1 MTKASILIN
10 DNHLIGEI
18 IVENDID
25 NNIHVS
31 ESTISKVISG
41 RRNTLVLDSCQKIIS
56 QIKSVL
62 IGMCFTSRFMG
73 TDMYD
78 NCIYSD
84 YDDEFKSEYLY
95 GIQNRYNIPA
105 GIILY
110 HIKNKVLFDCTNIEF
125 MINESVIS
133 FKFTDLDINKKYIVK
148 RSNGDIQDC
157 ILIFNGGLFI
167 KDERLKII
175 NTFNTNKDDDL
186 MSPYLGDLQKG
197 IDLIDF
203 LNLNN
208 LIITINIPFFDTK
221 IIEKCDS
228 IMKEVLLYYNSKLD
242 DFEEKL
248 KKYTINNDK
257 IKIT

>member
-1 MTKASILIN
+1 MPKASIIIT
-10 DNHLIGEI
+10 DNYLAGEI
-18 IVENDID
+18 IVEKDKH
-25 NNIHVS
+25 NNIQVA
-31 ESTISKVISG
+31 ESNISKIISG
-41 RRNTLVLDSCQKIIS
+41 RRNTLVLDSCQKIIN

-78 NCIYSD
+78 NIIYN
-84 YDDEFKSEYLY
+84 DDPELKSEYLY

-125 MINESVIS
+125 MINESIIS
-133 FKFTDLDINKKYIVK
+133 FKFTDLDIKKKYIVK

-157 ILIFNGGLFI
+157 ILIFNGGVFI

-208 LIITINIPFFDTK
+208 LIITINLPFFDTK
-221 IIEKCDS
+221 IIDTCDS
-228 IMKEVLLYYNSKLD
+228 VMRGVLIYYNDKLL
-242 DFEEKL
+242 DFKQKIEKDI
-248 KKYTINNDK
+248 INNDK

>member
-1 MTKASILIN
+1 MSKASIIIT
-10 DNHLIGEI
+10 DNYLAGEI
-18 IVENDID
+18 IVEKDKN
-25 NNIHVS
+25 NNIHVG
-31 ESTISKVISG
+31 ESNISKIISG
-41 RRNTLVLDSCQKIIS
+41 RRNTIVLDSCQTIID

-84 YDDEFKSEYLY
+84 YDVEFKSQYLY

-105 GIILY
+105 GIVFY
-110 HIKNKVLFDCTNIEF
+110 HNKNRVLFDCTNIEF
-125 MINESVIS
+125 MINESIIS
-133 FKFTDLDINKKYIVK
+133 FKFTDLDIKKKYTVK
-148 RSNGDIQDC
+148 RSNGDIQDA

-167 KDERLKII
+167 KDERIKII
-175 NTFNTNKDDDL
+175 NTFNTNKDDVL

-203 LNLNN
+203 LTINNLN
-208 LIITINIPFFDTK
+208 ITITLPFFDDDD
-221 IIEKCDS
+221 IQSSNNIV
-228 IMKEVLLYYNSKLD
+228 KEVLLYYNDKLV
-242 DFEEKL
+242 DFKQQIEK
-248 KKYTINNDK
+248 YVINKDK